1 MAGSYSNFSN
11 VGKCSTKFSSKYI
24 FRRRQMLDKIFKQI
38 NFRCRQML
46 DKISKQTK
54 VAQHIFIRP
63 ESDHCAL
70 SLFSLMTCSLMFWGL
85 VDVGVHES
93 IGNSFTSNEGGLGTY
108 FNAGIHGFDLPPS
121 PFEQC
126 SKTAISVH

>member
-24 FRRRQMLDKIFKQI
+24 FR
-38 NFRCRQML
+38 CRQML
-46 DKISKQTK
+46 DKILKQTR
-54 VAQHIFIRP
+54 VAQHIFLRP

-93 IGNSFTSNEGGLGTY
+93 IGNSFTINEGGLGTY
-108 FNAGIHGFDLPPS
+108 FNAGIFGFDPA
-121 PFEQC
+121 PFPRLNNVKKLQY
-126 SKTAISVH
+126 

>member
-1 MAGSYSNFSN
+1 
-11 VGKCSTKFSSKYI
+11 
-24 FRRRQMLDKIFKQI
+24 
-38 NFRCRQML
+38 ML

-54 VAQHIFIRP
+54 VPQHIFLRP

-93 IGNSFTSNEGGLGTY
+93 IGNSFTINEGGLGTF
-108 FNAGIHGFDLPPS
+108 FNARRHGFDPPPFPPLNNVKNCNIDTQRLPLMTRV
-121 PFEQC
+121 ENDL
-126 SKTAISVH
+126 TRV